1 MQVRH
6 LCTLSRLSIL
16 IDALQVT
23 GLVHDLGKL
32 LVFFGS
38 EGQWDVVGVR
48 ILRLSVFFFHAYR
61 LIIQD
66 TFGSSSFWCQPN
78 EMLISLF
85 FPQSSDANS
94 PTRLF
99 TPRLSQA
106 TPIHTTASSLLRTES
121 TSLTVGST
129 T

>member
-48 ILRLSVFFFHAYR
+48 ILRLSVFFF
-61 LIIQD
+61 
-66 TFGSSSFWCQPN
+66 F
-78 EMLISLF
+78 MLT
-85 FPQSSDANS
+85 D
-94 PTRLF
+94 
-99 TPRLSQA
+99 
-106 TPIHTTASSLLRTES
+106 
-121 TSLTVGST
+121 
-129 T
+129 